1 MDQTSFIGTPD
12 SSRPRNDMAPGPAP
26 ERGTDSERLAYSA
39 SPLATPA
46 PGASPLRILLV
57 EDAEDTREVI
67 AMFLEGG
74 RYQIDPAEN
83 GAVGVE
89 RFRDGHYDLVL
100 MDLLMPIMDGYQAT
114 VAIRQWERERG
125 HPATPIIALTANA
138 FPEDVDLALG
148 AGCTAHMAK
157 PVRKAALI
165 KAISEYTTPESN
177 QAA

>member
-1 MDQTSFIGTPD
+1 M
-12 SSRPRNDMAPGPAP
+12 
-26 ERGTDSERLAYSA
+26 TDSERLGQAA

-46 PGASPLRILLV
+46 LGASPLRILLV

-74 RYQIDPAEN
+74 RYQVDLAEN

-89 RFRDGHYDLVL
+89 RFREGHYDLVL
-100 MDLLMPIMDGYQAT
+100 MDIHMPVMDGHRAT
-114 VAIRQWERERG
+114 IAIRQWELERG
-125 HPATPIIALTANA
+125 QLATPIIALTADA
-138 FPEDVDLALG
+138 FPEDVELALD

-157 PVRKAALI
+157 PVRKAALLE
-165 KAISEYTTPESN
+165 AVSTYAAPESN